1 MPVARAAPGGW
12 SRESSPTPSVP
23 TPLLPEGGAR
33 FEVHFAADDPVGG
46 AWEGSLAQRFQ
57 SEAAKQMAVAP
68 TSLKVV
74 ERYGGGGYLLFDLLP
89 LELQIEPLTSRL
101 LAALHDYPELLG
113 AAQLRRVLPAGRDE
127 LLWEARS
134 GGGARRAGG
143 GLGTLGLVVL
153 LPAKEFTIK
162 HGPKRTVLYWLCR
175 NVEFAETI
183 NGFLEGEPWSFAYLQ
198 HQINQQL
205 VCVTLM

>member
-1 MPVARAAPGGW
+1 MQLYGSWPFTEGKQHMFFVRSASARDIPAIRDVLAETWRTTYAPFYG
-12 SRESSPTPSVP
+12 
-23 TPLLPEGGAR
+23 
-33 FEVHFAADDPVGG
+33 
-46 AWEGSLAQRFQ
+46 
-57 SEAAKQMAVAP
+57 AAK
-68 TSLKVV
+68 V
-74 ERYGGGGYLLFDLLP
+74 EEIITDWHS
-89 LELQIEPLTSRL
+89 EKAIK
-101 LAALHDYPELLG
+101 ALGD
-113 AAQLRRVLPAGRDE
+113 DE
-127 LLWEARS
+127 E
-134 GGGARRAGG
+134 
-143 GLGTLGLVVL
+143 LVVL